1 MNKKRKKSSRGGSAF
16 GGKAVKRAKSLQ
28 RERFARIFSH
38 WAFIGILC
46 SILVVLITL
55 GTGWAYAK
63 TYESRIYPGVSIGSV
78 EVGGMT
84 TEEARAALT
93 KITNEFLTKG
103 FLIRYEGRNF
113 ELKTGSINQ
122 DSHGLNRELII
133 FDFDE
138 MLDQA
143 LSVGR
148 NKSMLANIR
157 DVTQAKTLGLT
168 LPTEFSIDEK
178 SILAIMQQYYQEYD
192 SPARD
197 ARIIFDFADNSDVPH
212 FQYEEERSGETLNYD
227 TVLAEI
233 ERQTLF
239 LASSDIE
246 LIMTHE
252 EPKITLE
259 EARSMTDEMEAVFN
273 LAPIILTYSADF
285 ENWSWN
291 ISKQD
296 FSTWLTLAKDDDKNV
311 YITFLEE
318 AVKTSLENI
327 TNTLEVEPRDAKFKM
342 ENDRVIEFL
351 GHRDGIRVDWEATLA
366 EFEKK
371 IIKNN
376 ENTAEVGVLIAE
388 PDVKIGDLNDLGIE
402 ELIGVGRSDFSGSP
416 TNRRHNIRIGADALN
431 GLLIAPDEEFTT
443 IGHLTP
449 VTAANGYL
457 PELVIKE
464 NKTIPEYGG
473 GLCQIGTTMFRVA
486 ISAGLPITERS
497 PHSYRVVY
505 YEPAGK
511 DAAVYEMHPDVR
523 FINDTGN
530 YIMIQT
536 HIQGDNLIFEFWGTD
551 DGREVYQSDSRIYNI
566 TSPPELKEVETLDLE
581 PGERKCTEGAHPG
594 ADAEFDYKVTYPDGR
609 VEEETFFSHYRAWG
623 AVCLIGVEELSESPE
638 GEESEGGEEGTE
650 EPASETTE

>member
-16 GGKAVKRAKSLQ
+16 GGKAVKRAKSLH
-28 RERFARIFSH
+28 REKFARIFSH
-38 WAFIGILC
+38 WAFIGALC
-46 SILVVLITL
+46 ALLVALITL

-63 TYESRIYPGVSIGSV
+63 TYESRIYPGVNIGSV
-78 EVGGMT
+78 ELGGMT
-84 TEEARAALT
+84 AEEAREV
-93 KITNEFLTKG
+93 ITQATSEFIASG
-103 FLIRYEGRNF
+103 FLIQYEGREL
-113 ELKTGSINQ
+113 ELKTNIIHQ
-122 DSHGLNRELII
+122 DNPSLNRELII
-133 FDFDE
+133 FDFDK
-138 MLDQA
+138 MLENA
-143 LSVGR
+143 LAIGR
-148 NKSMLANIR
+148 NESMFINVR
-157 DVTQAKTLGLT
+157 DVTRAKTFGLT

-197 ARIIFDFADNSDVPH
+197 ARVIFDFADNSEVPH

-227 TVLAEI
+227 TVLGEI
-233 ERQTLF
+233 ERQTFF
-239 LASSDIE
+239 LESEAIE
-246 LIMTHE
+246 LIMTHQ
-252 EPKITLE
+252 EPKVTLE
-259 EARSMTDEMEAVFN
+259 EAEAMTDEMEQVFN
-273 LAPIILTYSADF
+273 LAPITLTYSSDF
-285 ENWSWN
+285 ENLSWN

-296 FSTWLTLAKDDDKNV
+296 FSTWLTLDKDADDNI

-318 AVKTSLENI
+318 AVKTSMENI
-327 TNTLEVEPRDAKFKM
+327 SASLEVEPRDAKFKM
-342 ENDRVIEFL
+342 EDDRVTEFL
-351 GHRDGIRVDWEATLA
+351 GHRDGVEMDWATTLA
-366 EFEKK
+366 EFEEK
-371 IIKNN
+371 IIKNSN
-376 ENTAEVGVLIAE
+376 DTAAVKVSIAE

-416 TNRRHNIRIGADALN
+416 TNRRHNIRVGADRLN
-431 GLLIAPDEEFTT
+431 GMLIAPDEEYTT
-443 IGHLTP
+443 IGNLSP

-486 ISAGLPITERS
+486 LSTGLPITERH

-566 TSPPELKEVETLDLE
+566 TSPPALKEVPTLDLE

-609 VEEETFFSHYRAWG
+609 IEEETFFSHYRAWG
-623 AVCLIGVEELSESPE
+623 AVCLIGVEELPEEE
-638 GEESEGGEEGTE
+638 GEAGEETPE
-650 EPASETTE
+650 EPAPESTE